1 MKEESFGVISIKP
14 GTIHT
19 FQGSECDV
27 IIWDI
32 VDAYNESI
40 GILYKGECGER
51 LVNVAVSRARS
62 KLIIVGHNR
71 IFHECSGG
79 DTISPEIKK
88 IMSIAWDYYHHT
100 KN

>member
-1 MKEESFGVISIKP
+1 MKDELSELISITP

-32 VDAYNESI
+32 VDAFNEPI
-40 GILYKGECGER
+40 GILYKDENGER
-51 LVNVAVSRARS
+51 LVNVAVSRAKS

-79 DTISPEIKK
+79 DTVSNEIKK
-88 IMSIAWDYYHHT
+88 IMSNAWDYCHRS
-100 KN
+100 